1 VDILADSA
9 DVRDPHPA
17 RKQLT
22 ITVLQPGVSLG
33 QVPGVPNDC
42 GPVRL
47 INDTK
52 GRVDKI
58 EFQWEIVAK

>member
-1 VDILADSA
+1 VDIPADNA

-17 RKQLT
+17 RKRLK
-22 ITVLQPGVSLG
+22 ITLQQPGISLG
-33 QVPGVPNDC
+33 QVPGSDNDC

-47 INDTK
+47 VNDTK

-58 EFQWEIVAK
+58 EFQWEIVEK